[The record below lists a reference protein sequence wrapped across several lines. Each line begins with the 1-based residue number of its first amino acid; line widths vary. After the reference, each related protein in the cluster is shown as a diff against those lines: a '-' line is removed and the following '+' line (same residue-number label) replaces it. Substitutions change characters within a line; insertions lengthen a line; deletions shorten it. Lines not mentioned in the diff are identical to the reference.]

1 MYSKLAVP
9 AAFTLLV
16 AGTAQADP
24 VRLSHSLEEFLVTG
38 GTAIACA
45 STGTPQT
52 SSDNQFWRAFTL
64 SDFGISEAVTIEN
77 VEIGIENL
85 ALPTLIEADITIN
98 LYQAPAGSAPAFGLQ
113 LIGTTVETLTDRALE
128 VVTVDVSGVVSA
140 DSALVV
146 EVNVPNFQDLS
157 GGLTGDVYFPG
168 ANSFGETDASYISS
182 TGCSTPSPTAYGDI
196 GFPEVN
202 LIIIANGET
211 GGVVCR
217 VDLDG
222 DGELTLFD
230 FLTFSNLFD
239 AGDLVADFDGDGSLT
254 LFDFLTFTNE
264 FDAGCP

>member
-1 MYSKLAVP
+1 MYSKIAVP

-16 AGTAQADP
+16 AGTVQADP
-24 VRLSHSLEEFLVTG
+24 VRLSHSVEEFLVTG

-64 SDFGISEAVTIEN
+64 SDFGITEAVTIEN
-77 VEIGIENL
+77 LEIGIENL
-85 ALPTLIEADITIN
+85 ALPTLIELDVTIN
-98 LYQAPAGSAPAFGLQ
+98 LYQAPGGSTPAFGLD
-113 LIGTTVETLTDRALE
+113 LVGTTVATLTDRALE
-128 VVTVDVSGVVSA
+128 VITVDVSGVVNA
-140 DSALVV
+140 DNALIV
-146 EVNVPNFQDLS
+146 EINVPNLQDLS

-168 ANSFGETDASYISS
+168 ANSFGETDPSYISS
-182 TGCSTPSPTAYGDI
+182 TGCGTASPTAYGDI
-196 GFPEVN
+196 GFPDVH

-211 GGVVCR
+211 GGVACR

-239 AGDLVADFDGDGSLT
+239 AGDLAADFDGDGVLT
-254 LFDFLTFTNE
+254 IFDFLTFSNE